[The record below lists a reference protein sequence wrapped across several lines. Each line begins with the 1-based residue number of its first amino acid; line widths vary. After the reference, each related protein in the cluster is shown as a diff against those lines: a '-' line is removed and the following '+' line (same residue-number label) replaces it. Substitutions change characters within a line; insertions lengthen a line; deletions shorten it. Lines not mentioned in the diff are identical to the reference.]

1 MTDIVEAI
9 LQGVTAIWT
18 FVVSTFVPAS
28 ASDVTLVHL
37 GLWAPMLMGIMFSFL
52 SLVRRGG
59 GGRR

>member
-1 MTDIVEAI
+1 MTAIVQAI

-18 FVVSTFVPAS
+18 FVTTTFVPTT

-52 SLVRRGG
+52 SLVRG
-59 GGRR
+59 GGRRR